1 MYKHLNV
8 HLFKPTFKIIL
19 NTFLNKNILPQSNL
33 YFFLKGILIFTI
45 GTNMY
50 HKGKPILCRVSV
62 SLTFV
67 GIILN

>member
-19 NTFLNKNILPQSNL
+19 NTFLNKNILTQSN
-33 YFFLKGILIFTI
+33 LIFTI